1 VNFLDNLTG
10 RLATGGGTTGG
21 GTTGGTR
28 RTLYPE
34 ARQALDRMK
43 FEVATQIGVNL
54 KDGYNGDL
62 AARDAGSIGGFMV
75 KRMIEQVERQMS
87 GR

>member
-1 VNFLDNLTG
+1 MDGLTG
-10 RLATGGGTTGG
+10 RMGTGGGTTGG
-21 GTTGGTR
+21 STGTN

-43 FEVATQIGVNL
+43 FEVASQIGVNL

-62 AARDAGSIGGFMV
+62 TAREAGSIGGFMV

-87 GR
+87 GK

>member
-1 VNFLDNLTG
+1 MDNLTG
-10 RLATGGGTTGG
+10 RPGIGGGTTGG
-21 GTTGGTR
+21 GGGTS

-34 ARQALDRMK
+34 AREALDRMK
-43 FEVATQIGVNL
+43 FEVASQLGVNL

-62 AARDAGSIGGFMV
+62 RARDAGSIGGFMV

-87 GR
+87 GK

>member
-10 RLATGGGTTGG
+10 RLATGGGTTGST
-21 GTTGGTR
+21 GTN

-62 AARDAGSIGGFMV
+62 TARDAGSIGGFMV

>member
-1 VNFLDNLTG
+1 MDNLTG
-10 RLATGGGTTGG
+10 RLGAGGGTTGG
-21 GTTGGTR
+21 GTNR
-28 RTLYPE
+28 ALYPE

-43 FEVATQIGVNL
+43 FEVASQIGVNL

-62 AARDAGSIGGFMV
+62 RARDAGSIGGFMV

-87 GR
+87 GK

>member
-1 VNFLDNLTG
+1 LDGLTG
-10 RLATGGGTTGG
+10 RMGTGGGTTGG
-21 GTTGGTR
+21 STGTN

-43 FEVATQIGVNL
+43 FEVASQIGVNL

-62 AARDAGSIGGFMV
+62 TAREAGSIGGFMV

-87 GR
+87 GK

>member
-1 VNFLDNLTG
+1 MLDNLTG
-10 RLATGGGTTGG
+10 RPGIGGGGSTG
-21 GTTGGTR
+21 TS

-34 ARQALDRMK
+34 AREALSRMK
-43 FEVATQIGVNL
+43 FEVASQLGVSL

-62 AARDAGSIGGFMV
+62 RARDAGSIGGFMV

-87 GR
+87 GK

>member
-1 VNFLDNLTG
+1 MDNLTG

-21 GTTGGTR
+21 GTTGGTS

-62 AARDAGSIGGFMV
+62 TARDAGSIGGFMV

>member
-1 VNFLDNLTG
+1 MDNLTG
-10 RLATGGGTTGG
+10 RPGIGGGTS
-21 GTTGGTR
+21 

-34 ARQALDRMK
+34 AREALDRMK
-43 FEVATQIGVNL
+43 FEVASQLGVNL

-62 AARDAGSIGGFMV
+62 RARDAGSIGGFMV

-87 GR
+87 GK

>member
-1 VNFLDNLTG
+1 LDGLTG
-10 RLATGGGTTGG
+10 RMGTGGGTTGG
-21 GTTGGTR
+21 NTGTN
-28 RTLYPE
+28 RTLHPE

-43 FEVATQIGVNL
+43 FEVASQIGVNL

-62 AARDAGSIGGFMV
+62 TARDAGSIGGFMV

-87 GR
+87 GK

>member
-1 VNFLDNLTG
+1 MG
-10 RLATGGGTTGG
+10 TGGGTTGG
-21 GTTGGTR
+21 STGTN

-43 FEVATQIGVNL
+43 FEVASQIGVNL

-62 AARDAGSIGGFMV
+62 TAREAGSIGGFMV

-87 GR
+87 GK

>member
-1 VNFLDNLTG
+1 MLDNLTG
-10 RLATGGGTTGG
+10 RPGIGGGTTGG
-21 GTTGGTR
+21 GGGTS

-34 ARQALDRMK
+34 AREALDRMK
-43 FEVATQIGVNL
+43 FEVASQLGVNL

-62 AARDAGSIGGFMV
+62 RARDAGSIGGFMV

-87 GR
+87 GK

>member
-1 VNFLDNLTG
+1 VNLLDNLTG
-10 RLATGGGTTGG
+10 RPGIGGGTTGG
-21 GTTGGTR
+21 GGGTS

-34 ARQALDRMK
+34 AREALDRMK
-43 FEVATQIGVNL
+43 FEVASQLGVNL

-62 AARDAGSIGGFMV
+62 RARDAGSIGGFMV

-87 GR
+87 GK

>member
-1 VNFLDNLTG
+1 MG
-10 RLATGGGTTGG
+10 TGGGTTGG
-21 GTTGGTR
+21 NTGTN
-28 RTLYPE
+28 RTLHPE

-43 FEVATQIGVNL
+43 FEVASQIGVNL

-62 AARDAGSIGGFMV
+62 TARDAGSIGGFMV

-87 GR
+87 GK

>member
-1 VNFLDNLTG
+1 MDNLTG
-10 RLATGGGTTGG
+10 RLGIGGGTAGG
-21 GTTGGTR
+21 GTGTN

-34 ARQALDRMK
+34 AREALNRMK
-43 FEVATQIGVNL
+43 FEVASQLGVNL

-62 AARDAGSIGGFMV
+62 RARDAVSIGGFMV

-87 GR
+87 GK